1 MAKDSKLVYGANG
14 KTNVLMF
21 EPEKLHLVTDKT
33 HLLYD
38 ERINLPID
46 EGMVLNI
53 KERVYWSRL
62 LSGKTL
68 KLDSPA

>member
-38 ERINLPID
+38 EIGRASCR
-46 EGMVLNI
+46 
-53 KERVYWSRL
+53 ERV
-62 LSGKTL
+62 
-68 KLDSPA
+68 